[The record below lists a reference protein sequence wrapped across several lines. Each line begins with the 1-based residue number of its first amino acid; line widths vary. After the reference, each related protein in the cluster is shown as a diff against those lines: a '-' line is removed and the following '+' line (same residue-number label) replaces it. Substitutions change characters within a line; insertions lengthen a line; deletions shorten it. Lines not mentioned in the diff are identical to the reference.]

1 MCRIFAMA
9 AGTDVPPAIKSRF
22 LREFFQSSAETYSG
36 GWGVGYFTDE
46 GPMVIREPLKA
57 TDSLSLPGAIR
68 RVEPGFIMAHV
79 RNPTSGDKSVL
90 NTHPFRKGGY
100 LFSHN
105 GTLGDPL
112 SLKARLLERYSD
124 TLQGYTDSEIMFHY
138 LMQRIE
144 QAGDAETGILGAI
157 RDMCKDPTDGT
168 SSLNFALTDG
178 TVLYVLRRAFTNY
191 EKYPINF
198 APLDGLSVVGGK
210 QVLHECAA
218 AKATVVSSEPF
229 VAGEWSSLEMG
240 ELLIVTCDGHRI
252 LKV

>member
-9 AGTDVPPAIKSRF
+9 AEADVPPAIRSRL
-22 LREFFQSSAETYSG
+22 LRDFFQSSAETYSG

-57 TDSLSLPGAIR
+57 TESLSLPGAIR

-90 NTHPFRKGGY
+90 NTHPFSKDGY

-112 SLKARLLERYSD
+112 SIKARMLERYSD
-124 TLQGYTDSEIMFHY
+124 TLLGGTDSEIMFHY
-138 LMQRIE
+138 LLQRIE
-144 QAGDAETGILGAI
+144 QAGDAEAGILGAI
-157 RDMCKDPTDGT
+157 REMCKDPGDGT

-178 TVLYVLRRAFTNY
+178 TVMYVLRQAFTNY
-191 EKYPINF
+191 GKYPINF
-198 APLDGLSVVGGK
+198 APLDSLRMVGGR
-210 QVLHECAA
+210 QVLHERGA
-218 AKATVVSSEPF
+218 AKATVISSEPF

-240 ELLIVTCDGHRI
+240 ELLIVTADGHRI